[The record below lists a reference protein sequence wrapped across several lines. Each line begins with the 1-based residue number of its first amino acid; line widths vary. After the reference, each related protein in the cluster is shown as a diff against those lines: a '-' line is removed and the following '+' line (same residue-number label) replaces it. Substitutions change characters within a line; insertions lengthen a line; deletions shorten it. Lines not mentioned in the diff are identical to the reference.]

1 VPFVLVIISKEFT
14 VFNKARLFGIVLSSS
29 FLFSS
34 TVFAG
39 WTLDGE
45 NSNLYYVTSKAA
57 ALSELNSFAELTG
70 SINDNGNAMVSI
82 SLGSVDTAID
92 IRNERMREIVFQVA
106 TYPLATI
113 SLDSDSSRLASLQPG
128 ESYRATHAATLDL
141 HGSEQSLSI
150 DVVISGLQGGGLL
163 VSLAKPLI
171 VNAASFGLAASVEQL
186 REIAGL
192 PSINNN
198 IVVDFTL
205 QYDADN

>member
-1 VPFVLVIISKEFT
+1 ML
-14 VFNKARLFGIVLSSS
+14 NKTKLLRIVLSSS

-39 WTLDGE
+39 WTLDGN
-45 NSNLYYVTSKAA
+45 NSSLYYVTSKAA
-57 ALSELNSFAELTG
+57 AVSELNSFAELSG
-70 SINDNGNAMVSI
+70 SISDDGHAMVSI
-82 SLGSVDTAID
+82 SLGSVDTVID

-106 TYPLATI
+106 TYPLASI
-113 SLDSDSSRLASLQPG
+113 SVDADSSKLANLQPG
-128 ESYRATHAATLDL
+128 ESYRATHTATLDL
-141 HGSEQSLSI
+141 HGMQQPLSVE
-150 DVVISGLQGGGLL
+150 VVVSGLREGGLL

-171 VNAASFGLAASVEQL
+171 VNAASYGLAESVEQL

-205 QYDADN
+205 QFDAEN

>member
-1 VPFVLVIISKEFT
+1 ML
-14 VFNKARLFGIVLSSS
+14 NKTRLFGIVLSSS

-39 WTLDGE
+39 WTLDGN
-45 NSNLYYVTSKAA
+45 NSSLYYVTSKAA
-57 ALSELNSFAELTG
+57 ALSELNSFAELSG
-70 SINDNGNAMVSI
+70 SISDDGNAMVSI

-106 TYPLATI
+106 TYPLASI
-113 SLDSDSSRLASLQPG
+113 SVDADSSKLASLQPG

-141 HGSEQSLSI
+141 HGMQQSLSVE
-150 DVVISGLQGGGLL
+150 VVVSGLQEGGLL

-171 VNAASFGLAASVEQL
+171 VNVASYGLAQSVEQL

-205 QYDADN
+205 QFDADN